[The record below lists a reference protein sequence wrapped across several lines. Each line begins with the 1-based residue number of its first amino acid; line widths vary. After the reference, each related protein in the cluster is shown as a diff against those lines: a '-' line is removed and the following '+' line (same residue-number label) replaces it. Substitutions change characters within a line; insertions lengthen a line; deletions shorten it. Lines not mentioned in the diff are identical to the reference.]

1 MALLFLL
8 CVAIG
13 LLCVLCNIVVA
24 LAHVACWLMKYII
37 LPLGLLWCISYIM
50 KYGL

>member
-1 MALLFLL
+1 MAVLFLL

-13 LLCVLCNIVVA
+13 LLAVLAKIIVA
-24 LAHVACWLMKYII
+24 LAHVLCWLMKYII

-50 KYGL
+50 KYGV